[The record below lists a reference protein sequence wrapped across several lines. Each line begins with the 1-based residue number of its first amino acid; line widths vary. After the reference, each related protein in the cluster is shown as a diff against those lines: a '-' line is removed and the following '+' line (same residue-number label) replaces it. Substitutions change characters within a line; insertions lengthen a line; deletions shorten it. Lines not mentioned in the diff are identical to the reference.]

1 MNALLRYIT
10 SFLFPEHCLG
20 CEQKG
25 AALCRDCLEKI
36 PRATTISPVD
46 FAVFSYSNPLV
57 RKIIWNL
64 KYYRYASAA
73 NILASHAVPLI
84 REYLAT
90 HGEALDIIFIPI
102 PQHSTKTWQRGYNQ
116 SSLLAKWISKNI
128 PQSITRNMLIKTI
141 ATKSQA
147 RHIHKK
153 DRSENI
159 RNTMTIRDTYA
170 QQIEKDT
177 LYVLVDD
184 VITTGATMNEARR
197 ALQQSGAKKILSV
210 SLAHGYSAS

>member
-1 MNALLRYIT
+1 
-10 SFLFPEHCLG
+10 
-20 CEQKG
+20 
-25 AALCRDCLEKI
+25 
-36 PRATTISPVD
+36 
-46 FAVFSYSNPLV
+46 
-57 RKIIWNL
+57 
-64 KYYRYASAA
+64 
-73 NILASHAVPLI
+73 
-84 REYLAT
+84 
-90 HGEALDIIFIPI
+90 
-102 PQHSTKTWQRGYNQ
+102 
-116 SSLLAKWISKNI
+116 
-128 PQSITRNMLIKTI
+128 MLIKTI